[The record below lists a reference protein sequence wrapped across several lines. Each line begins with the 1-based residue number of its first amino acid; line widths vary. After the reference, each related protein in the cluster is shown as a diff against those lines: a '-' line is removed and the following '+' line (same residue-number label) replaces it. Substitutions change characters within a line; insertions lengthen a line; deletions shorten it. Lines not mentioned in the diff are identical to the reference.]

1 MAAAPINRP
10 DPADR
15 RWFIAAP
22 ADKATVEGRWIG
34 MSGLSLFMKACGR
47 FSVFF
52 RTVAAR
58 SIFHYTISII

>member
-10 DPADR
+10 DPAD

-22 ADKATVEGRWIG
+22 ADKATVEGLWIG

-52 RTVAAR
+52 VGVK
-58 SIFHYTISII
+58 